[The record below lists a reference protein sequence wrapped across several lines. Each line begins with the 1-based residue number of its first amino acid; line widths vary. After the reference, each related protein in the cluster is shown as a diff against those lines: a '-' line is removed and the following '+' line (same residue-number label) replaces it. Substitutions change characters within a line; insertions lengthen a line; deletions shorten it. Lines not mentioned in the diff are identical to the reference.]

1 MRDDILALP
10 IVGYGDGASVG
21 AYVVVECWDVWRVGC
36 ELVAPGI
43 SDVDVYGVA
52 VAVELP

>member
-36 ELVAPGI
+36 ELVAPGV